1 MWFPSWSIGLL
12 SFRGE
17 QCVAASRPGPNFRDR
32 QTRRSDAV
40 VVDGASI
47 FALVFAS
54 AWDAG
59 VLSAESALVTAC
71 LKVRT
76 LSPVNPYTRRR
87 EHDRP

>member
-1 MWFPSWSIGLL
+1 M
-12 SFRGE
+12 
-17 QCVAASRPGPNFRDR
+17 
-32 QTRRSDAV
+32 
-40 VVDGASI
+40 VDGASI
-47 FALVFAS
+47 FALVFVS

-59 VLSAESALVTAC
+59 VLAAESALVTAC